1 MVLSR
6 GDTLDYNEMYRG
18 FAGRDPDIA
27 PMLEFRGLTA
37 PGTK

>member
-37 PGTK
+37 PRTK